1 MPDRVECNGPRD
13 CIGTERG
20 CSHCDPPQ
28 LADIT
33 DRMHYQ
39 VADKENF
46 VLTPDETELIAD
58 SLEESQRDVNRLVVR
73 VNGLLVK
80 IEAIKLLLREA
91 GESHTDYV
99 FVPDLDAILGTR
111 YGR

>member
-1 MPDRVECNGPRD
+1 MA
-13 CIGTERG
+13 RG
-20 CSHCDPPQ
+20 WESKAIEDQ
-28 LADIT
+28 IAQAETRKDARRKRT
-33 DRMHYQ
+33 
-39 VADKENF
+39 
-46 VLTPDETELIAD
+46 LTPDETELIAD